1 MLIYFTDI
9 DNTLVYSHNH
19 KIDEPKVVVEYYN
32 NREQAYM
39 TQKTYEFLKENNLIR
54 TIPVTSRHERQYE
67 RLLPF
72 VDGTFGIEKALL
84 CNGGILL
91 ENNIRNDEWYRETME
106 LAEESFDIVRQCEY
120 IMRQDL
126 QEEHI
131 HFTEPFF
138 LYGTC
143 DDTGYYEK
151 MLKNCLNLELVNIWQ
166 DGRKIY
172 CCAKSIT
179 KGSSIKRLL
188 KKEKYV
194 QKIIS
199 AGDNIVDS
207 SMLQAAD
214 YALAKEN
221 LRGTFINDIVYYL
234 EGEMISDTICDILKD
249 ILQKLER
256 ESECKS

>member
-19 KIDEPKVVVEYYN
+19 NIDEPKVVVEYYN

-39 TQKTYEFLKENNLIR
+39 TQKTYEFLKGNRLIR
-54 TIPVTSRHERQYE
+54 TIPVTSRHEKQYE

-72 VDGTFGIEKALL
+72 VNGTFAIEKALL

-91 ENNIRNDEWYRETME
+91 ENNIRNDEWYRETLE
-106 LAEESFDIVRQCEY
+106 LAEQSLDTVRQCEY

-126 QEEHI
+126 QEDHI

-138 LYGTC
+138 LYGIC
-143 DDTGYYEK
+143 GDTGYYEK
-151 MLKNCLNLELVNIWQ
+151 ILKSNSNQELVNIWQ

-188 KKEKYV
+188 NKEEYV
-194 QKIIS
+194 QKVVA

-221 LRGTFINDIVYYL
+221 LRGTFINDMVYYL
-234 EGEMISDTICDILKD
+234 DGEMISDKICDILND
-249 ILQKLER
+249 ILQEVER
-256 ESECKS
+256 R